1 MCNNVNVNE
10 RILRIFRNYQR
21 LQNDTDII
29 TTETLNNNGFLNF
42 EEYEQVES
50 LYNTIN
56 DSLETIMDSDLP
68 DREGRM
74 NRAREQIFSRIARE
88 PERFRLNRNN

>member
-1 MCNNVNVNE
+1 MCNDENVNE

-29 TTETLNNNGFLNF
+29 TTEILNNNGFLNF
-42 EEYEQVES
+42 EEYEQVEA
-50 LYNTIN
+50 LYNAIN
-56 DSLETIMDSDLP
+56 NSLKTIMESDLSG
-68 DREGRM
+68 REGRI

>member
-1 MCNNVNVNE
+1 MCNDENVNE

-29 TTETLNNNGFLNF
+29 TTEILNNNGFLNF
-42 EEYEQVES
+42 EEYEQVEA
-50 LYNTIN
+50 LYNAIN
-56 DSLETIMDSDLP
+56 NSLETIMESDLSG
-68 DREGRM
+68 REGRI

>member
-1 MCNNVNVNE
+1 M
-10 RILRIFRNYQR
+10 RIFRNYQR

-29 TTETLNNNGFLNF
+29 TTEILNNNGFLNF
-42 EEYEQVES
+42 EEYEQVEA
-50 LYNTIN
+50 LYNAIN
-56 DSLETIMDSDLP
+56 NSLETIMESDLSG
-68 DREGRM
+68 REGRI